1 MRILMTGGGTAGH
14 INPAIAI
21 ANIFKQKDDS
31 SEILFVGTENGLEK
45 NLVPR
50 AGYDIKFIHA
60 KGFRRKLSLENIA
73 VLLRFIQG
81 YLEASRIIKEFK
93 PDVAIGTGGY
103 VTGAV
108 LYSAHRHGVPV
119 VIHESNAFA
128 GVTNRFVSG
137 FTKLAFVNFENTV
150 SAFRKA
156 EKTIVSGNPLK
167 KELLRA
173 NREDAR
179 RKLNLGP
186 KDVFIVAVGGS
197 RGSETMNRCIAD
209 MLLTYPV
216 KDHFKMIFATG
227 ETNFE
232 KANEIIK
239 QKPELADSVT
249 VVPYIYEMETY
260 YAAAD
265 IVICRA
271 GAMTC
276 SEVCALGKA
285 SIMIPSPYVTENHQ
299 EKNAR
304 ELEKSGANIV
314 ITEKELTPQ
323 VLYEKISFLIKEPQ
337 RITQMAD
344 NAKRLG
350 KTDAG
355 DVIYKSVYQYI
366 FHKKVL

>member
-21 ANIFKQKDDS
+21 ANTFKQKDDS

-167 KELLRA
+167 KAASFTLSSFPWIEIDLVNTSLLLDSA
-173 NREDAR
+173 C
-179 RKLNLGP
+179 
-186 KDVFIVAVGGS
+186 
-197 RGSETMNRCIAD
+197 TAD
-209 MLLTYPV
+209 PLYSYTI
-216 KDHFKMIFATG
+216 IFAHR
-227 ETNFE
+227 F
-232 KANEIIK
+232 
-239 QKPELADSVT
+239 L
-249 VVPYIYEMETY
+249 
-260 YAAAD
+260 
-265 IVICRA
+265 
-271 GAMTC
+271 
-276 SEVCALGKA
+276 LL
-285 SIMIPSPYVTENHQ
+285 PS
-299 EKNAR
+299 
-304 ELEKSGANIV
+304 
-314 ITEKELTPQ
+314 
-323 VLYEKISFLIKEPQ
+323 
-337 RITQMAD
+337 
-344 NAKRLG
+344 
-350 KTDAG
+350 
-355 DVIYKSVYQYI
+355 
-366 FHKKVL
+366 